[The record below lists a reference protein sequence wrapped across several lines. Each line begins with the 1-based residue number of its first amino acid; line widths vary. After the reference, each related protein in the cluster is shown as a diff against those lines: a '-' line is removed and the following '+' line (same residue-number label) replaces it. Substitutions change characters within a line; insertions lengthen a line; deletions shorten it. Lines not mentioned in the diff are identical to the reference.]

1 MGIGLSAYLVAYF
14 QEAAFSVA
22 LGCWPAFEL
31 VEFLERP
38 SEFRIHSRSGNCSA
52 LKVGL
57 NVIELAC

>member
-14 QEAAFSVA
+14 QEVAFSVA
-22 LGCWPAFEL
+22 LGCWPASEL
-31 VEFLERP
+31 VEFLEHS
-38 SEFRIHSRSGNCSA
+38 SEFRIHSRSGNCFA